1 MAEPPSIPFRT
12 TGSRLLHPLS
22 ILFNVPL
29 DQVNFAVCQSF
40 ALFAAFWFRLY
51 LSPSRAGAIVRHV
64 VITMIGIYF
73 AIFCFGWYSLHIFI
87 EVSLCY
93 CIMITASVS
102 NIHRYSFVAAMGYL
116 TLCQI
121 SRVYIFNYGLLAT
134 DFSGPLMIVTQK
146 ITSLAFQIHDG
157 LGRKDEE
164 LTTEQR
170 RLAVSARPTLLEYCS
185 YHLNFLGI
193 LAGPTSSYKDYIAF
207 IEGNH
212 IDMKLIEEHW
222 KQKGFSKF
230 PDPSPLPSAIL
241 ARTREL
247 PHSTCPHLYRS
258 LLAQRRMAV
267 VVGNQSSQFL
277 DIAVVVLQDSDLGR
291 IIFSSFI
298 NDHHKRAVANKMLIT
313 FICLVWF
320 TVITKNFPISYNV
333 DDKFI
338 SEASFFRKL
347 CYLFISVHASRPKY
361 YFAWTL
367 ADAIN
372 NAAGFGFSGLDKN
385 GNLRWN
391 LISNLNIWNIETA
404 TSFKMC
410 LDSWNI
416 QTGAWLKSVCY
427 DRAPYFPTALTFILS
442 ALWHGVY
449 PGYYFTFTTA
459 ILITLAA
466 RAMRS
471 NFRHY
476 FLSSR
481 MIKVG
486 YDIATWA
493 STQLALCYIV
503 TPFLLLATEPTIKFY
518 NAANSGSQEAEECY
532 AN

>member
-12 TGSRLLHPLS
+12 TGSRLFHPLS
-22 ILFNVPL
+22 VRFNVPL
-29 DQVNFAVCQSF
+29 DQVNFAVCQLF
-40 ALFAAFWFRLY
+40 ALFTAFWFRLY
-51 LSPSRAGAIVRHV
+51 LTPSRAGAIVRHLV
-64 VITMIGIYF
+64 VTMIGIYF

-87 EVSLCY
+87 EVTLCY
-93 CIMITASVS
+93 CIMITANVS

-134 DFSGPLMIVTQK
+134 DFSGGLLCPLMIATQK

-222 KQKGFSKF
+222 KQKGIKKF
-230 PDPSPLPSAIL
+230 PDLSPL
-241 ARTREL
+241 
-247 PHSTCPHLYRS
+247 
-258 LLAQRRMAV
+258 
-267 VVGNQSSQFL
+267 
-277 DIAVVVLQDSDLGR
+277 
-291 IIFSSFI
+291 
-298 NDHHKRAVANKMLIT
+298 RAVANKMLIT
-313 FICLVWF
+313 FVCLVWF

-333 DDKFI
+333 DAKFTN
-338 SEASFFRKL
+338 EASFFRKL

-372 NAAGFGFSGLDKN
+372 NAGGFGFNGLDEN
-385 GNLRWN
+385 GNLRWD
-391 LISNLNIWNIETA
+391 LISNLNIWNIE
-404 TSFKMC
+404 
-410 LDSWNI
+410 
-416 QTGAWLKSVCY
+416 
-427 DRAPYFPTALTFILS
+427 
-442 ALWHGVY
+442 
-449 PGYYFTFTTA
+449 
-459 ILITLAA
+459 
-466 RAMRS
+466 MRS
-471 NFRHY
+471 SFRHY
-476 FLSSR
+476 FLSSKT
-481 MIKVG
+481 MKLG
-486 YDIATWA
+486 YDFVTWA

-518 NAANSGSQEAEECY
+518 KSMYFHFHILCAFALPILAFQRQKSVTQIDLAALRTNSYNPAPNHQQLKKEQ
-532 AN
+532 

>member
-1 MAEPPSIPFRT
+1 MAQPPSIPFRT

-22 ILFNVPL
+22 VLFNVPL
-29 DQVNFAVCQSF
+29 DQVNFAVCQLF

-93 CIMITASVS
+93 CIMTTASVS

-116 TLCQI
+116 ALCQI

-164 LTTEQR
+164 LTIEQR

-212 IDMKLIEEHW
+212 INMKLVEEHW
-222 KQKGFSKF
+222 KQRGYSKF
-230 PDPSPLPSAIL
+230 PDPSPL
-241 ARTREL
+241 
-247 PHSTCPHLYRS
+247 
-258 LLAQRRMAV
+258 
-267 VVGNQSSQFL
+267 
-277 DIAVVVLQDSDLGR
+277 
-291 IIFSSFI
+291 
-298 NDHHKRAVANKMLIT
+298 RAVANKVVIT
-313 FICLVWF
+313 FVCLVWF
-320 TVITKNFPISYNV
+320 MGVTKNFPISYNV

-338 SEASFFRKL
+338 SETSFFWRL

-372 NAAGFGFSGLDKN
+372 NAGGFGFNGLDRN
-385 GNLRWN
+385 GNFRWD
-391 LISNLNIWNIETA
+391 LISNLNIWNIECLLRSGYLLPHSSNVYPFSLVAWSVPWLLLHFHDGNPYHAGSKSNEEQLQTLLPFFQDDESWLRYGYLGCYSAGPLLYRNAFPPTGYRTHHQILQVNVFSLPHSVCPCA
-404 TSFKMC
+404 TS
-410 LDSWNI
+410 
-416 QTGAWLKSVCY
+416 
-427 DRAPYFPTALTFILS
+427 
-442 ALWHGVY
+442 
-449 PGYYFTFTTA
+449 
-459 ILITLAA
+459 
-466 RAMRS
+466 
-471 NFRHY
+471 
-476 FLSSR
+476 
-481 MIKVG
+481 
-486 YDIATWA
+486 
-493 STQLALCYIV
+493 
-503 TPFLLLATEPTIKFY
+503 
-518 NAANSGSQEAEECY
+518 SGNQEAQVC
-532 AN
+532 

>member
-12 TGSRLLHPLS
+12 TGSRLFHPLS
-22 ILFNVPL
+22 VRFNVPL
-29 DQVNFAVCQSF
+29 DQVNFAVCQLF

-51 LSPSRAGAIVRHV
+51 LSPSRAGVVIRHM

-93 CIMITASVS
+93 CIMITANVS
-102 NIHRYSFVAAMGYL
+102 NIHRYSFVAAIGYL

-146 ITSLAFQIHDG
+146 ITSLAFQMHDG
-157 LGRKDEE
+157 LGRKEEE

-170 RLAVSARPTLLEYCS
+170 RLAVSSRPTLLEYCS

-193 LAGPTSSYKDYIAF
+193 LAGPASNYKDYIAF

-222 KQKGFSKF
+222 KQKGFNKF
-230 PDPSPLPSAIL
+230 PDTSPL
-241 ARTREL
+241 
-247 PHSTCPHLYRS
+247 
-258 LLAQRRMAV
+258 
-267 VVGNQSSQFL
+267 
-277 DIAVVVLQDSDLGR
+277 
-291 IIFSSFI
+291 
-298 NDHHKRAVANKMLIT
+298 RAVANKMVIT
-313 FICLVWF
+313 FVCLVWF
-320 TVITKNFPISYNV
+320 MLITKNFPISYNV

-347 CYLFISVHASRPKY
+347 CYLFLSVHASRPKY

-367 ADAIN
+367 ADAVN
-372 NAAGFGFSGLDKN
+372 NAGGFGFNGLDKN
-385 GNLRWN
+385 GNIRWD

-416 QTGAWLKSVCY
+416 QTGAWLKGVCY

-466 RAMRS
+466 RTMRS

-481 MIKVG
+481 MMKTV
-486 YDIATWA
+486 YDIITWV

-503 TPFLLLATEPTIKFY
+503 TPFLLLGAEPTIKFY
-518 NAANSGSQEAEECY
+518 KSMYFHFHILCALVLPILAVKKQKSITQTISLKANSSNPALSRQQPKKEQ
-532 AN
+532 

>member
-12 TGSRLLHPLS
+12 TGSRVLHPIS
-22 ILFNVPL
+22 VLFNVPL
-29 DQVNFAVCQSF
+29 DQVNFAVCQLF

-51 LSPSRAGAIVRHV
+51 LSPSRAGTVVRHV
-64 VITMIGIYF
+64 VITMIGIYV

-93 CIMITASVS
+93 CIMTTANVS
-102 NIHRYSFVAAMGYL
+102 NIHRYSFVAAMSYL

-146 ITSLAFQIHDG
+146 ITSLAFQLHDG

-170 RLAVSARPTLLEYCS
+170 RLAVSVRPTLLEYCS

-212 IDMKLIEEHW
+212 INVKLIEEHW
-222 KQKGFSKF
+222 KQRGYHKF
-230 PDPSPLPSAIL
+230 PDPSPL
-241 ARTREL
+241 
-247 PHSTCPHLYRS
+247 
-258 LLAQRRMAV
+258 
-267 VVGNQSSQFL
+267 
-277 DIAVVVLQDSDLGR
+277 
-291 IIFSSFI
+291 
-298 NDHHKRAVANKMLIT
+298 RAVANKTVIT
-313 FICLVWF
+313 FVCLIWF
-320 TVITKNFPISYNV
+320 TGVTKNFPISYNA

-338 SEASFFRKL
+338 SEACFFWRL

-372 NAAGFGFSGLDKN
+372 NAGGFGFNGLDTN
-385 GNLRWN
+385 GNLRWD
-391 LISNLNIWNIETA
+391 LLSNLNIWNIETA
-404 TSFKMC
+404 TSLKMC
-410 LDSWNI
+410 LDNWNI
-416 QTGAWLKSVCY
+416 QTAAWLKSVCY

-449 PGYYFTFTTA
+449 PGYYFTFLTA
-459 ILITLAA
+459 ILITLTA

-476 FLSSR
+476 FLSSKR
-481 MIKVG
+481 MKIV
-486 YDIATWA
+486 YDIVTWA
-493 STQLALCYIV
+493 CTQLALCYIS
-503 TPFLLLATEPTIKFY
+503 TPFLLLAVEPTIKFY
-518 NAANSGSQEAEECY
+518 KSMYFHFHILCALVLPVLAMKNLKCVEKVAQIDRTSLNTNSSNTAPNRRQSKKEQ
-532 AN
+532 

>member
-22 ILFNVPL
+22 VLFNVPL

-102 NIHRYSFVAAMGYL
+102 NIHS
-116 TLCQI
+116 
-121 SRVYIFNYGLLAT
+121 
-134 DFSGPLMIVTQK
+134 PLMIVTQK

-230 PDPSPLPSAIL
+230 PDPSPL
-241 ARTREL
+241 
-247 PHSTCPHLYRS
+247 
-258 LLAQRRMAV
+258 
-267 VVGNQSSQFL
+267 
-277 DIAVVVLQDSDLGR
+277 
-291 IIFSSFI
+291 
-298 NDHHKRAVANKMLIT
+298 RAVANKMLIT

-427 DRAPYFPTALTFILS
+427 DRAPYYPTALTFILS

-471 NFRHY
+471 NFRRY

-518 NAANSGSQEAEECY
+518 KSMYFHFHILCALVLPILAVKKQKSVTQIDPTFLKAKSSNPAPNRQQPKKEQ
-532 AN
+532 

>member
-12 TGSRLLHPLS
+12 TGSRLFHPLS
-22 ILFNVPL
+22 VRFNVPL
-29 DQVNFAVCQSF
+29 DQVNFAVCQLF

-51 LSPSRAGAIVRHV
+51 LSPSRAGVVIRHV

-93 CIMITASVS
+93 CIMITANVS
-102 NIHRYSFVAAMGYL
+102 NIHRYSFVAAMSYL

-146 ITSLAFQIHDG
+146 ITSLAFQMHDG
-157 LGRKDEE
+157 LGRKEEE
-164 LTTEQR
+164 LTAEQR
-170 RLAVSARPTLLEYCS
+170 RLAVSSRPTLLEYCS

-193 LAGPTSSYKDYIAF
+193 LAGPASNYKDYIAF

-230 PDPSPLPSAIL
+230 PDPSPL
-241 ARTREL
+241 
-247 PHSTCPHLYRS
+247 
-258 LLAQRRMAV
+258 
-267 VVGNQSSQFL
+267 
-277 DIAVVVLQDSDLGR
+277 
-291 IIFSSFI
+291 
-298 NDHHKRAVANKMLIT
+298 RAVANKMVIT
-313 FICLVWF
+313 FVCLVWF
-320 TVITKNFPISYNV
+320 MLITKNFPITYNV

-347 CYLFISVHASRPKY
+347 CYLFLSVHASRPKY

-367 ADAIN
+367 ADAVN
-372 NAAGFGFSGLDKN
+372 NAGGFGFNGLDKN
-385 GNLRWN
+385 GNIRWD
-391 LISNLNIWNIETA
+391 LISNLNIWNIE
-404 TSFKMC
+404 
-410 LDSWNI
+410 
-416 QTGAWLKSVCY
+416 
-427 DRAPYFPTALTFILS
+427 
-442 ALWHGVY
+442 
-449 PGYYFTFTTA
+449 
-459 ILITLAA
+459 
-466 RAMRS
+466 MRS

-481 MIKVG
+481 MMKTV
-486 YDIATWA
+486 YDIITWV

-503 TPFLLLATEPTIKFY
+503 TPFLLLGAEPTIKFY
-518 NAANSGSQEAEECY
+518 KSMYFHFHILCAFVLPILAVQKRKSITQTISLKANSSNPALRHQQPKKEQ
-532 AN
+532 

>member
-1 MAEPPSIPFRT
+1 MAEQPSIPFRT
-12 TGSRLLHPLS
+12 TGSTLLHPLS
-22 ILFNVPL
+22 VLLKVPL
-29 DQVNFAVCQSF
+29 DQVNFTVCQLF

-51 LSPSRAGAIVRHV
+51 LSPSRAGTVVRHV
-64 VITMIGIYF
+64 VVTMIGIYF

-93 CIMITASVS
+93 FIMTKASIS

-116 TLCQI
+116 TVCQI
-121 SRVYIFNYGLLAT
+121 SRVYIFNYGLLCT

-146 ITSLAFQIHDG
+146 VTSLAFQIHDG
-157 LGRKDEE
+157 MGRKDEE

-170 RLAVSARPTLLEYCS
+170 SLAVSARPTLLEYCS

-193 LAGPTSSYKDYIAF
+193 LAGPTCNFRDYIAF

-212 IDMKLIEEHW
+212 INMKLIEEHW
-222 KQKGFSKF
+222 KRRGYTKF
-230 PDPSPLPSAIL
+230 PDPSPL
-241 ARTREL
+241 
-247 PHSTCPHLYRS
+247 
-258 LLAQRRMAV
+258 
-267 VVGNQSSQFL
+267 
-277 DIAVVVLQDSDLGR
+277 
-291 IIFSSFI
+291 
-298 NDHHKRAVANKMLIT
+298 RAVANKMIIT
-313 FICLVWF
+313 FICTVWF
-320 TVITKNFPISYNV
+320 MGITKNLPISYIV

-338 SEASFFRKL
+338 SESSFFWRL

-367 ADAIN
+367 ADAVN
-372 NAAGFGFSGLDKN
+372 NAGGLGFNGLDKN
-385 GNLRWN
+385 GNLRWD

-427 DRAPYFPTALTFILS
+427 NRAPYFPTALTFILS

-449 PGYYFTFTTA
+449 PGYYFTFFTA
-459 ILITLAA
+459 IPITLAA
-466 RAMRS
+466 RAMRT

-476 FLSSR
+476 FLSSKTK
-481 MIKVG
+481 KVV
-486 YDIATWA
+486 YDILTWT

-518 NAANSGSQEAEECY
+518 RSMYFHFHILCALVLPVLTIRKLKIVEKMAKIDLTSLSANSSHSASYHLQSKKEQ
-532 AN
+532 

>member
-12 TGSRLLHPLS
+12 TGSRLFHPLS
-22 ILFNVPL
+22 VRFNVPL
-29 DQVNFAVCQSF
+29 DQVNFAVCQLF

-51 LSPSRAGAIVRHV
+51 LSPSRAGVVIRHV

-93 CIMITASVS
+93 CIMITANVS
-102 NIHRYSFVAAMGYL
+102 NIHRYSFVAAMSYL

-146 ITSLAFQIHDG
+146 ITSLAFQMHD
-157 LGRKDEE
+157 
-164 LTTEQR
+164 
-170 RLAVSARPTLLEYCS
+170 
-185 YHLNFLGI
+185 
-193 LAGPTSSYKDYIAF
+193 
-207 IEGNH
+207 
-212 IDMKLIEEHW
+212 
-222 KQKGFSKF
+222 
-230 PDPSPLPSAIL
+230 
-241 ARTREL
+241 
-247 PHSTCPHLYRS
+247 
-258 LLAQRRMAV
+258 
-267 VVGNQSSQFL
+267 
-277 DIAVVVLQDSDLGR
+277 
-291 IIFSSFI
+291 
-298 NDHHKRAVANKMLIT
+298 
-313 FICLVWF
+313 VWF
-320 TVITKNFPISYNV
+320 MLITKNFPITYNV

-347 CYLFISVHASRPKY
+347 CYLFLSVHASRPKY

-367 ADAIN
+367 ADAVN
-372 NAAGFGFSGLDKN
+372 NAGGFGFNGLDKN
-385 GNLRWN
+385 GNIRWD

-416 QTGAWLKSVCY
+416 QTGAWLKGVCY

-466 RAMRS
+466 RTMRS

-481 MIKVG
+481 MMKTV
-486 YDIATWA
+486 YDIITWV

-503 TPFLLLATEPTIKFY
+503 TPFLLLGAEPTIKFY
-518 NAANSGSQEAEECY
+518 KSMYFHFHILCAFVLPILAVQKRKSITQTISLKANSSNPALRHQQPKKEQ
-532 AN
+532 

>member
-12 TGSRLLHPLS
+12 TGSRLFHPLS
-22 ILFNVPL
+22 VHFNVPL
-29 DQVNFAVCQSF
+29 DQVNFAVCQLF

-51 LSPSRAGAIVRHV
+51 LTPTRAGAIVRHL

-87 EVSLCY
+87 EVTLCY
-93 CIMITASVS
+93 CIMITANVS

-212 IDMKLIEEHW
+212 IDMKLIEEHL
-222 KQKGFSKF
+222 KQKSIKQF
-230 PDPSPLPSAIL
+230 PDLSPL
-241 ARTREL
+241 
-247 PHSTCPHLYRS
+247 
-258 LLAQRRMAV
+258 
-267 VVGNQSSQFL
+267 
-277 DIAVVVLQDSDLGR
+277 
-291 IIFSSFI
+291 
-298 NDHHKRAVANKMLIT
+298 RAVANKMLIT
-313 FICLVWF
+313 FVCLVWF

-333 DDKFI
+333 DAKFTN
-338 SEASFFRKL
+338 EASFFRKV

-372 NAAGFGFSGLDKN
+372 NAGGFGFNGLDEN
-385 GNLRWN
+385 GNLRWD

-471 NFRHY
+471 SFRHY
-476 FLSSR
+476 FLSSKT
-481 MIKVG
+481 MKLG
-486 YDIATWA
+486 YDFFTWA

-518 NAANSGSQEAEECY
+518 KSMYFHFHILCAFVLLILAVQRQKSVTQIDPASLRTNSYNAVPNHQQLKKEQ
-532 AN
+532 

>member
-1 MAEPPSIPFRT
+1 MAEPPTIPFRT

-22 ILFNVPL
+22 VRFNVPL
-29 DQVNFAVCQSF
+29 DQVNFAVCQLF

-51 LSPSRAGAIVRHV
+51 LSPSRAGVVVRHV
-64 VITMIGIYF
+64 VITMLGIYF

-93 CIMITASVS
+93 CIMITANVS
-102 NIHRYSFVAAMGYL
+102 NIHR
-116 TLCQI
+116 
-121 SRVYIFNYGLLAT
+121 
-134 DFSGPLMIVTQK
+134 PLMIVTQK
-146 ITSLAFQIHDG
+146 ITSLAFQMHDG
-157 LGRKDEE
+157 LGRKEEE
-164 LTTEQR
+164 LTVEQR
-170 RLAVSARPTLLEYCS
+170 RLAVSSRPTLLEYCS

-193 LAGPTSSYKDYIAF
+193 LAGPASNYKDYIAF

-230 PDPSPLPSAIL
+230 PDPSPL
-241 ARTREL
+241 
-247 PHSTCPHLYRS
+247 
-258 LLAQRRMAV
+258 
-267 VVGNQSSQFL
+267 
-277 DIAVVVLQDSDLGR
+277 
-291 IIFSSFI
+291 
-298 NDHHKRAVANKMLIT
+298 RAVANKMVIT
-313 FICLVWF
+313 FVCLVWF
-320 TVITKNFPISYNV
+320 TLITKNFPISYNV

-347 CYLFISVHASRPKY
+347 CYLFLSVHASRPKY

-367 ADAIN
+367 ADAVN
-372 NAAGFGFSGLDKN
+372 NAGGFGFNGLDKN
-385 GNLRWN
+385 GNLRWD

-466 RAMRS
+466 RTMRS

-481 MIKVG
+481 KMKIG
-486 YDIATWA
+486 YDVMTWVF
-493 STQLALCYIV
+493 TQLALCYIV
-503 TPFLLLATEPTIKFY
+503 TPFLLLGTEPTIKFY
-518 NAANSGSQEAEECY
+518 KSIYFHFHILCAIVLPILAVKKRKSIMQTTSLKANSSNPAPSHQQPKKEQ
-532 AN
+532 